1 MKNKENGFINYIFKS
16 ACFGFDMHCAP
27 LFCILITQE
36 EEGQGYHPDH
46 PGGGGSGLSGMQ
58 HEIKTFPSPSPKHQ
72 QVLGWGRGRCV
83 GWEVL
88 FYV

>member
-36 EEGQGYHPDH
+36 EEGQGYQACNMKSKPS
-46 PGGGGSGLSGMQ
+46 PPPAQNTNRFWAGGGEG
-58 HEIKTFPSPSPKHQ
+58 
-72 QVLGWGRGRCV
+72 VWGGRFCFMFDFM
-83 GWEVL
+83 L
-88 FYV
+88 HA